1 MTRFIVSN
9 SRLRSKISDVL
20 PIADRTEYPPLQ
32 KVLVVV
38 GEGDVYLA
46 ATDRYVILAAS
57 ISPSEIEDPR
67 RHRFTLSIP
76 QLRFILA
83 YLRHVADGRV
93 RVRVTDV
100 ALTLDPESD
109 SPLTIRYADTVGY
122 PDVLGAIRDA
132 FSEEQISSRP
142 PEPKAY
148 NPSLISHIKNVQLW
162 ATGDDSRPAVFSDQA
177 GTTGVIMPVRTSVV
191 EAAARHRDANP
202 VLFEDLDESE

>member
-1 MTRFIVSN
+1 MTHFFVSN

-20 PIADRTEYPPLQ
+20 PIADRSSSPQLRR
-32 KVLVVV
+32 VLVVV
-38 GEGDVYLA
+38 GEGDAYLA

-57 ISPSEIEDPR
+57 ISPSEIVDPR
-67 RHRFTLSIP
+67 RHQFTLSIP

-83 YLRHVADGRV
+83 YLRHVADGQVHV
-93 RVRVTDV
+93 RITHVS
-100 ALTLDPESD
+100 LTLNPESD
-109 SPLTIRYADTVGY
+109 CPLTIRYADDVGY
-122 PDVLGAIRDA
+122 PNVLGAMRDA
-132 FSEEQISSRP
+132 FTEEQISSRP